1 MPPGE
6 LWPSIPP
13 TYIVR
18 LASMPAG
25 CSKPGTVQGAC
36 CPAWPCDHPSR
47 GLPGIRVAVYSR
59 TLVTLKG
66 E

>member
-18 LASMPAG
+18 LASMPAA
-25 CSKPGTVQGAC
+25 VAGALSANLVRFSLA
-36 CPAWPCDHPSR
+36 PADTAAMF
-47 GLPGIRVAVYSR
+47 L
-59 TLVTLKG
+59 
-66 E
+66 